1 MMYSG
6 SIWPFQSK
14 TGRSTTGTMVSPTR
28 TRVDTSMVCCSKAAF
43 LEAFSCMATVVHI
56 LVISL
61 ATSIFYYGNEKD
73 LQFRGHTIESNVNG
87 AELMIVGVTGALV
100 NGLALVGLW
109 SRQRLFLLPV
119 IMFLIVN
126 LLLDFITAV
135 AFFCTHMSDDALANR
150 VQLNNYEVT
159 KLATPVRHSRDQA
172 FVVLFPFFLVK
183 MVLSFIYLRC
193 LLDVYK
199 RDPIMRTTRSPFKN
213 GSKQKPST
221 EKENLRKF
229 VECV

>member
-1 MMYSG
+1 
-6 SIWPFQSK
+6 
-14 TGRSTTGTMVSPTR
+14 
-28 TRVDTSMVCCSKAAF
+28 
-43 LEAFSCMATVVHI
+43 MATVVHI

-61 ATSIFYYGNEKD
+61 ASSIFYHGDEKD

-150 VQLNNYEVT
+150 VQVNNYEVT

-199 RDPIMRTTRSPFKN
+199 RDPCMRTTRSPFKN
-213 GSKQKPST
+213 GTKQKPCT
-221 EKENLRKF
+221 EKENLSKF
-229 VECV
+229 VDFV